1 MGRPALAA
9 WRGTHDAIGAH
20 PEELD
25 ALFEDALVLATQGT
39 SVVRRDADGP
49 WRYAISLLAIDA
61 ARRRSGDC
69 PAPVWPPNVTRID
82 QTE

>member
-25 ALFEDALVLATQGT
+25 ALFEDSLVLATQGT

-49 WRYAISLLAIDA
+49 GATRSRFLRSMPREGEAVTAQ
-61 ARRRSGDC
+61 RRVGR
-69 PAPVWPPNVTRID
+69 PT
-82 QTE
+82 